1 MRFVFKIKSV
11 EIFFLKDIEIF
22 DSIKTISFLI
32 FLTSFFF
39 RLRFLRLFSFVLSF
53 FVAFFVLAFRLIS
66 LFSKNSLL
74 FFSFLFF
81 VLFFVASL
89 SNLFLENLSSL
100 FSSSLDSCF
109 KTRSLRKIV
118 DFVDL
123 SIAISFLSLTK
134 ILCLSLTR

>member
-1 MRFVFKIKSV
+1 MKIYYILCLLHLSA
-11 EIFFLKDIEIF
+11 
-22 DSIKTISFLI
+22 S
-32 FLTSFFF
+32 TSSK
-39 RLRFLRLFSFVLSF
+39 RIRILQ
-53 FVAFFVLAFRLIS
+53 LIS
-66 LFSKNSLL
+66 LLLKNSLS

-81 VLFFVASL
+81 VFFFVASL

-100 FSSSLDSCF
+100 FSSSFDSCF

-134 ILCLSLTR
+134 ILYLSLTR